1 MRLPDFELEV
11 FFGKYEFSTPY
22 LLAQS
27 DCESLSIEDLLAL
40 EPDPEKT
47 RRDFMQTWLG
57 YGPNDGGPELR
68 QALSGLYRKMD
79 WQDVLLF
86 SGAQEGIFACMN
98 VLLEPQD
105 HVICMFPAY
114 QSLYELP
121 RAVGCQ
127 VDFWRFEASGGTEG
141 WQLSVD
147 ALKTLIRPNTKLIVV
162 NTPHNPTGFTFDA
175 RQVDELCD
183 LARQY
188 GIWVFADEVYR
199 GLGRNSLSAQE
210 DSGCEEVAPWIC
222 DVYERGISLG
232 VMSKAYGLSGLRVG
246 WLACADNVLMD
257 GISRYKNYLSICG
270 AAPSE
275 ALALLA
281 LKHGQRILQRNRNII
296 QKNLRIA
303 DAFFARHTDR
313 FVFNMPQAGPVGFP
327 SLHTKGR
334 PEDFCV
340 RLAQTAGVLLL
351 PGSVYG
357 ITEPH
362 VRMGFGRESFAA
374 NLGILDACLRETA

>member
-11 FFGKYEFSTPY
+11 FFGEYEFSTPY

-27 DCESLSIEDLLAL
+27 DCESMSIEDLLAL
-40 EPDPEKT
+40 EPDPEKA

-57 YGPNDGGPELR
+57 YSPNDGGPELR
-68 QALSGLYRKMD
+68 QTLSGLYEKMD
-79 WQDVLLF
+79 WQDVVLF
-86 SGAQEGIFACMN
+86 SGAQEGIFACLN

-127 VDFWRFEASGGTEG
+127 VDFWRFEPSGGTEG
-141 WQLSVD
+141 WRISMD
-147 ALKTLIRPNTKLIVV
+147 ALKALIRPNTKLIVV

-175 RQVDELCD
+175 HQVGELCD
-183 LARQY
+183 LARQH

-199 GLGRNSLSAQE
+199 GLGRNCLPTQE
-210 DSGCEEVAPWIC
+210 DGGCEEIAPWIC

-246 WLACADNVLMD
+246 WLACADSALMD

-275 ALALLA
+275 ALTLLA
-281 LKHGQRILQRNRNII
+281 LKHGPHILQRNRDII

-303 DAFFARHTDR
+303 DVFFARHADR
-313 FVFNMPQAGPVGFP
+313 FSFNRPQAGPVGFP
-327 SLHTKGR
+327 SLLLSER
-334 PEDFCV
+334 PEDFCA
-340 RLAQTAGVLLL
+340 RLARTAGVLLL

-362 VRMGFGRESFAA
+362 VRMGYGRENFAE
-374 NLGILDACLRETA
+374 NLAILDAWLRDEA